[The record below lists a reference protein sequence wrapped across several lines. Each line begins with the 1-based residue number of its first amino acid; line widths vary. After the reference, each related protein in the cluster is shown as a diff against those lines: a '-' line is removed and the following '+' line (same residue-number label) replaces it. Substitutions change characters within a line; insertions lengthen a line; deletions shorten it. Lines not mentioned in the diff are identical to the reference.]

1 MFYHSSVLLSS
12 SVVKIVFFN
21 LLGNLHMNKNPS
33 LTFKK
38 FKKQA
43 GFGLLDVIGALVIG
57 AVAVAAVSPIISSAL
72 DDTKVEKDVDMA
84 NFAKTKVMSFT
95 SNSPNTSG
103 VTTAWAISN
112 RAIPSDKINGAVIN
126 NNLGGTFAF
135 APATITNA
143 NDAVTITSNHY
154 NQPQCNAV
162 AKKLA
167 SGFLT
172 VVVNAATIK
181 NTTDNAANE
190 VALAAACKN
199 QNNNVIIVSFLKG

>member
-1 MFYHSSVLLSS
+1 M
-12 SVVKIVFFN
+12 K
-21 LLGNLHMNKNPS
+21 KNPS

-38 FKKQA
+38 FKNQA
-43 GFGLLDVIGALVIG
+43 GFGLLEVIGALVIG
-57 AVAVAAVSPIISSAL
+57 AVAVAAVSPTISSML
-72 DDTKVEKDVDMA
+72 DDAKVEKDVDMA
-84 NFAKTKVMSFT
+84 NFAKTKIMSFT

-103 VTTAWAISN
+103 VSTAWAISN
-112 RAIPSDKINGAVIN
+112 RAVPADKIDGAVIN
-126 NNLGGTFAF
+126 NNLGGTFVF

-143 NDAVTITSNHY
+143 NDAISITSNHY
-154 NQPQCNAV
+154 NQQQCNAV

-190 VALAAACKN
+190 GALAAACTN
-199 QNNNVIIVSFLKG
+199 QNNNTIIFSFLKG